1 MRIYRLLTGIYTQ
14 RQAINKG
21 VCQGLTSTPSKDTF
35 IYGVHDGSI
44 GHDAH
49 EMSTETTVERPRAL
63 FCNYETKRLN
73 QACILH
79 LAIYKGLS

>member
-1 MRIYRLLTGIYTQ
+1 MRFYRLLTGVYAQ
-14 RQAINKG
+14 RQGINKG

-35 IYGVHDGSI
+35 IDGVHDGSI

-49 EMSTETTVERPRAL
+49 EMSTETAVQRTCAL
-63 FCNYETKRLN
+63 FCDYETKRLN